1 MYKNNHHEPNKTPQ
15 PAQYVPK
22 PAIRELNIDYMGIA
36 IAYDLPLD
44 TPLDRPLSSAQIA
57 SLPLPAEDKELCRN
71 IHWRNL
77 ANLLHMEARYRHLA
91 INIMHNSQLRT
102 DERAKAAQKA
112 QLAAQQQGQLCFGS
126 PAGSHVQPSPQ
137 QPSLGSA
144 HPAAY
149 RSTCTPP
156 QSRNGSGHPAA
167 YRSTCTTP
175 QPRNSFGK
183 PNPEG
188 RR

>member
-1 MYKNNHHEPNKTPQ
+1 MYKNNHHEPNETPQ
-15 PAQYVPK
+15 PSQYVPQST
-22 PAIRELNIDYMGIA
+22 ISELSIDYMGIA

-102 DERAKAAQKA
+102 DERAREAQKA
-112 QLAAQQQGQLCFGS
+112 QLAAQQQGTLCFGS
-126 PAGSHVQPSPQ
+126 PTGSHAQPIPQ
-137 QPSLGSA
+137 QPHRGGFGN
-144 HPAAY
+144 PA
-149 RSTCTPP
+149 
-156 QSRNGSGHPAA
+156 SRRTACKPYNGFGNPAN
-167 YRSTCTTP
+167 RRTCTTQ
-175 QPRNSFGK
+175 QPSSFGK

>member
-1 MYKNNHHEPNKTPQ
+1 MYKNNHHEPNETSKPITY
-15 PAQYVPK
+15 APK
-22 PAIRELNIDYMGIA
+22 NPIRELSIDYMGIA

-91 INIMHNSQLRT
+91 INIMHISQLRT
-102 DERAKAAQKA
+102 DERAKEAQKA
-112 QLAAQQQGQLCFGS
+112 KLAAQQQCDLDFGS
-126 PAGSHVQPSPQ
+126 QAGSHAQPVPQQSGGGWGKPADRRSIRTPQ
-137 QPSLGSA
+137 QP
-144 HPAAY
+144 Y
-149 RSTCTPP
+149 
-156 QSRNGSGHPAA
+156 SG
-167 YRSTCTTP
+167 
-175 QPRNSFGK
+175 FGTQ
-183 PNPEG
+183 NPEG

>member
-1 MYKNNHHEPNKTPQ
+1 MYKNNHHEPNET
-15 PAQYVPK
+15 PK
-22 PAIRELNIDYMGIA
+22 PITYAPKNPIRELSIDYMGIA

-91 INIMHNSQLRT
+91 INIMHISQLRT
-102 DERAKAAQKA
+102 DERAQEAQRAK
-112 QLAAQQQGQLCFGS
+112 LAAQQQCDLDFGS
-126 PAGSHVQPSPQ
+126 QAGSHAQPIPQ
-137 QPSLGSA
+137 QPHRG
-144 HPAAY
+144 
-149 RSTCTPP
+149 
-156 QSRNGSGHPAA
+156 G
-167 YRSTCTTP
+167 
-175 QPRNSFGK
+175 FGK